1 MSDKGK
7 FSAFL
12 SNVAGI
18 IRTPGN
24 TLGTLMKEKKWVP
37 VFLLLI
43 ITIGIL
49 TYIIHPLQMK
59 QLSEQAQATGVLS
72 EEEASYFFS
81 TSTFSRFMVCA
92 LSALVI
98 ALSLVSGAF
107 FLYLFYGIGGA
118 EGEYSNYFSLVT
130 NASIIDILF
139 PGLIGILSLLT
150 AANIAVFSKPA
161 LLLFSPDPM
170 SLSFLILARLDV
182 FDIWYLLVI
191 AAGVHVFAKMSSRKS
206 LIISILYFLFKTFIG
221 VAFAY
226 LGLQF
231 LPRA

>member
-12 SNVAGI
+12 SDVAGI

-24 TLGTLMKEKKWVP
+24 TLGTSMKEKKWVP
-37 VFLLLI
+37 VFLLLV

-59 QLSEQAQATGVLS
+59 QLSEQARATGVLS

-81 TSTFSRFMVCA
+81 TSTFSRFMVCG

-98 ALSLVSGAF
+98 TLSLIFGAF
-107 FLYLFYGIGGA
+107 FVYLFYGIGGA
-118 EGEYSNYFSLVT
+118 EGGYANYFSLVT
-130 NASIIDILF
+130 NASIIDVLF
-139 PGLIGILSLLT
+139 PVLIRILSLLT

-161 LLLFSPDPM
+161 LLFFSPDPM
-170 SLSFLILARLDV
+170 SLSSLILARLDV
-182 FDIWYLLVI
+182 FDIWYVAAI

-206 LIISILYFLFKTFIG
+206 LMISILYFLFKALIG
-221 VAFAY
+221 VAFGFLAS
-226 LGLQF
+226 QF
-231 LPRA
+231 MPRV

>member
-12 SNVAGI
+12 SDAAGI
-18 IRTPGN
+18 IRTPGA
-24 TLGTLMKEKKWVP
+24 TLGTLMKEKRWVP
-37 VFLLLI
+37 FFLLLV

-72 EEEASYFFS
+72 EEEASYYFS

-98 ALSLVSGAF
+98 TLSLVFGAF
-107 FLYLFYGIGGA
+107 FVYLFYGIGGA

-130 NASIIDILF
+130 NASIIDVLF
-139 PGLIGILSLLT
+139 PGLLQIFSLL
-150 AANIAVFSKPA
+150 AAVNFTVFSKPA
-161 LLLFSPDPM
+161 LVFFSPDPM

-182 FDIWYLLVI
+182 FDIWYVIVI
-191 AAGVHVFAKMSSRKS
+191 AAGVHVFSKMSFRKS
-206 LIISILYFLFKTFIG
+206 LVISILYFLFKTFIG

-231 LPRA
+231 LPRQ

>member
-12 SNVAGI
+12 SDAAGI
-18 IRTPGN
+18 IRTPGT
-24 TLGTLMKEKKWVP
+24 TLGILMKEKKWVP

-59 QLSEQAQATGVLS
+59 QLSDQAQANGVLTQ
-72 EEEASYFFS
+72 EEASYFFS

-92 LSALVI
+92 LLALVRT
-98 ALSLVSGAF
+98 LGLVFGAF
-107 FLYLFYGIGGA
+107 FVYLFYGIGGA
-118 EGEYSNYFSLVT
+118 EGGYSNYFSLVT
-130 NASIIDILF
+130 NASIIDVLF
-139 PGLIGILSLLT
+139 PGLIQIFSLLT
-150 AANIAVFSKPA
+150 AVNIAVFSKPA
-161 LLLFSPDPM
+161 LLFFSPDPM

-182 FDIWYLLVI
+182 FDIWYVIAI
-191 AAGVHVFAKMSSRKS
+191 AAGVQVFSKMSSRKS
-206 LIISILYFLFKTFIG
+206 LVISILYFLFKTSIG

-231 LPRA
+231 LPQQ